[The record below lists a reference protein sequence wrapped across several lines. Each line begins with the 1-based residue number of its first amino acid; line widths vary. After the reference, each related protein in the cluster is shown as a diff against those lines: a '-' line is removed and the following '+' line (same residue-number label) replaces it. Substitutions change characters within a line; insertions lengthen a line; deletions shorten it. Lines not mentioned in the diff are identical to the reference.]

1 MNKMAPPPPPAAPR
15 TTRRARSPAI
25 ASSFEAVSRPET
37 PDLAALL
44 RGTAVGRANGD
55 FTASLQT
62 ARAFLRTRDPV
73 AEPWSLV
80 LEDLLT
86 ALAERATPLD
96 TLAEPQPM
104 PVHLDSRVEE
114 CFEAMLSLIHRQNM
128 QIAELWRIASDF
140 V

>member
-1 MNKMAPPPPPAAPR
+1 
-15 TTRRARSPAI
+15 
-25 ASSFEAVSRPET
+25 
-37 PDLAALL
+37 
-44 RGTAVGRANGD
+44 VGRANGD